1 MKTGFAQVRTD
12 DCCDFEMG
20 GTFTNYLAS
29 SCVFHS
35 PLYASAWAV
44 SAGENSFIWVSSDL
58 ARFAESD
65 ADLIRQEIAEKTG
78 VPFDHILCSATH
90 AHAGPTARP
99 SISPYFEHG
108 DLSYFARFGA
118 RIAEA
123 GVKAWEN
130 VGDAYLSYG
139 RADEPKCVHN
149 RRYIMETGESMM
161 EPGGPEFPGRLMKE
175 GPEDPELQV
184 IWFMRDKNYNYNS
197 TEDKPI
203 GVIVNYSSHASEVYG
218 EKWVSAGFPGV
229 IRRNLQA
236 VYGDI
241 PVLYLQ
247 GFCGNLTPRDHEH
260 DNTWGHYIDGTERIG
275 TVLSGDILRL
285 IALERKRKDVPAD
298 EIRIRTEKCR
308 LSLREVT
315 EADRKESDRIFG
327 ILAKDRAAFDAL
339 DVKEKAY
346 ANKIKNLEKKWLN
359 GPTEDV
365 PISAVRLDDIILLAH
380 PAELFCEY
388 QLDMKKRLGPKTV
401 GVELTNGGICYVG
414 TKQAYLHKGY
424 EINSGFYD
432 YYAGEVIEES
442 LIKLAAKV
450 GRPELPVKPYDEA
463 ADR

>member
-1 MKTGFAQVRTD
+1 MRVGFAQVRTD
-12 DCCDFEMG
+12 DCSDFEMG
-20 GTFTNYLAS
+20 GTFTNYLSS
-29 SCVFHS
+29 SCKFHS
-35 PLYASAWAV
+35 PLHASAWAV
-44 SAGENSFIWVSSDL
+44 EAGDNSFIWVSSDL

-65 ADLIRQEIAEKTG
+65 ADIIRKEISERTG

-99 SISPYFEHG
+99 SISPYFQHG
-108 DLSYFARFGA
+108 DLSYFAKFGA

-123 GVKAWEN
+123 GVEAWQN
-130 VGDAYLSYG
+130 IRDAYLAYG
-139 RADEPKCVHN
+139 HMNEAKCVHN
-149 RRYIMETGESMM
+149 RRYIMESGESMM
-161 EPGGPEFPGRLMKE
+161 EPGGPEYPGRLMKE

-184 IWFMRDKNYNYNS
+184 IWFMPSKEYDYNAL
-197 TEDKPI
+197 EKPLGI
-203 GVIVNYSSHASEVYG
+203 IVNYSSHASEVYG
-218 EKWVSAGFPGV
+218 EKWVSSGFPGV

-260 DNTWGHYIDGTERIG
+260 DNSWGHFIDGTERIG
-275 TVLSGDILRL
+275 TILAADVMRLMALQRQREDI
-285 IALERKRKDVPAD
+285 PAAD
-298 EIRIRTEKCR
+298 IQIQTEKCR
-308 LSLREVT
+308 LNLREVT
-315 EADRKESDRIFG
+315 EEDKKKSDEIFD
-327 ILAKDRAAFDAL
+327 ILFKDRAAFDAL

-346 ANKIKNLEKKWLN
+346 ANKIKNLLKKWEKASY
-359 GPTEDV
+359 EDV
-365 PISAVRLDDIILLAH
+365 PISAVRVGDLILLAH

-388 QLDMKKRLGPKTV
+388 QLDMKQRLGSKTL

-442 LIKLAAKV
+442 LIRLAAKV
-450 GRPELPVKPYDEA
+450 GRNELPKKEYDEA
-463 ADR
+463 RDGE